1 VIIAYPSS
9 FTQIKTFT
17 GSLSVTYSGV
27 SRAGFHVY
35 TFTAGTG
42 TITW

>member
-1 VIIAYPSS
+1 
-9 FTQIKTFT
+9 
-17 GSLSVTYSGV
+17 VTYSAV

-42 TITW
+42 TITF